1 MTKVASRHV
10 MVLAGIILTVLGI
23 FPKLSALI
31 SIMPQPVLG
40 GVGVIMFGLVAAQG
54 IKTLAT
60 VKIGDRELLIIS
72 VAFALG
78 IGVTVRPDLLQHLP
92 IALKMIFSSGIS
104 TGTLVALI
112 LNLVLKE
119 K

>member
-1 MTKVASRHV
+1 
-10 MVLAGIILTVLGI
+10 
-23 FPKLSALI
+23 LI

-40 GVGVIMFGLVAAQG
+40 GVGIIMFGLVAAQG

-72 VAFALG
+72 IAFALG
-78 IGVTVRPDLLQHLP
+78 IGVTVRPELLSHLP
-92 IALKMIFSSGIS
+92 SALQMVLSSGIS
-104 TGTLVALI
+104 TGTLAALI
-112 LNLVLKE
+112 LNMVLKE

>member
-1 MTKVASRHV
+1 MVVAGLI
-10 MVLAGIILTVLGI
+10 LAILGV
-23 FPKLSALI
+23 FPKVSALI

-60 VKIGDRELLIIS
+60 VKMGDRELLIIS

-78 IGVTVRPDLLQHLP
+78 IGVTVRPELLSGLP
-92 IALKMIFSSGIS
+92 TPIQMVLSSGIS

-112 LNLVLKE
+112 LNLALKE
-119 K
+119 KK